1 MASEPHKGLL
11 DRDLYAVLVKENF
24 SETTDL
30 LEELVNYGSNLIPRC
45 FESSEKKLHDT
56 VIILNFLKQAVALLD
71 SIDILTSKGSTVPC
85 FLCLRSLFEI
95 STYLEWIFQKD
106 TEKRGSLYFVW
117 DLRRKLRWT
126 LSIKPE
132 TREYEAHERHMS
144 DSNVPVMPPGVD
156 AKLIDAQIALLNAK
170 LLVPECAS
178 INQEFER
185 IKNGLT
191 DKDWYTPAGVSNF
204 REMAKAVKR
213 QGEYK
218 VLYSSFSAITHG
230 LALDQQIS
238 FSEGRVNFEPIRN
251 LIKLDEIFRHTLN
264 LALRIYRS
272 TLTHYRPGELENFNR
287 KYMTEWRERFLS
299 VKSVEYKDG
308 TYRIK
313 PGKLSLLFDNGEDR
327 AGQGPGRPSQ

>member
-1 MASEPHKGLL
+1 MASELHKGLL

-56 VIILNFLKQAVALLD
+56 VVILNFLKQAVALLD
-71 SIDILTSKGSTVPC
+71 SIHILASKGSTVPC

-126 LSIKPE
+126 LSVKPGTPE
-132 TREYEAHERHMS
+132 CEAHKQHLS
-144 DSNVPVMPPGVD
+144 DANVAAIPPGVD
-156 AKLIDAQIALLNAK
+156 AKLVDAQIAQLNRK
-170 LLVPECAS
+170 LSVPECAS

-185 IKNGLT
+185 IKNALT
-191 DKDWYTPAGVSNF
+191 DKEWYAPAGVSNF

-213 QGEYK
+213 EGEYK

-238 FSEGRVNFEPIRN
+238 FSKGRVMFEPIRN
-251 LIKLDEIFRHTLN
+251 MIKLDEIFRHTLN
-264 LALRIYRS
+264 FAVRIYRS
-272 TLTHYRPGELENFNR
+272 TLTHYRPGEVENFNR
-287 KYMTEWRERFLS
+287 KYLAEWRERFLS
-299 VKSVEYKDG
+299 VKSIEYKDG
-308 TYRIK
+308 TYTIK
-313 PGKLSLLFDNGEDR
+313 TGKLTE
-327 AGQGPGRPSQ
+327 

>member
-1 MASEPHKGLL
+1 MASEPHNILL
-11 DRDLYAVLVKENF
+11 DRDLYAVLIKENF

-71 SIDILTSKGSTVPC
+71 SIHILASRGSTAPC

-95 STYLEWIFQKD
+95 STYLEWIFEKD

-126 LSIKPE
+126 LSIKPG
-132 TREYEAHERHMS
+132 TREHEAHKQHLS
-144 DSNVPVMPPGVD
+144 DAGVAAIPPGVD
-156 AKLIDAQIALLNAK
+156 AKLVDAQIAQLNAK
-170 LLVPECAS
+170 LSVPECAS

-185 IKNGLT
+185 IKSGLT
-191 DKDWYTPAGVSNF
+191 DKEWYAPAGVSNF
-204 REMAKAVKR
+204 REIAKAVKR
-213 QGEYK
+213 EGEYK

-230 LALDQQIS
+230 LALDQQIR
-238 FSEGRVNFEPIRN
+238 FSKGRVIFEPIRN
-251 LIKLDEIFRHTLN
+251 MIKLDEIFRLTLN
-264 LALRIYRS
+264 FALRIYRS
-272 TLTHYRPGELENFNR
+272 TLTHYRPGEVENLDR
-287 KYMTEWRERFLS
+287 KYLAEWRERFLS

-313 PGKLSLLFDNGEDR
+313 YHNLGKKAVKVSL
-327 AGQGPGRPSQ
+327 P

>member
-1 MASEPHKGLL
+1 MASEPHNILL
-11 DRDLYAVLVKENF
+11 DRDLYAVLIKENF

-56 VIILNFLKQAVALLD
+56 VIILNFLKQTVALLD
-71 SIDILTSKGSTVPC
+71 SIHILASRGSTAPC

-95 STYLEWIFQKD
+95 STYLEWIFEKD

-126 LSIKPE
+126 LSIKPG
-132 TREYEAHERHMS
+132 TREHEAHKQHMS
-144 DSNVPVMPPGVD
+144 DAGVAAIPPGVD
-156 AKLIDAQIALLNAK
+156 AKLVDAQIAQLNAK
-170 LLVPECAS
+170 LSVPECAS

-185 IKNGLT
+185 IKSGLT
-191 DKDWYTPAGVSNF
+191 DKEWYAPAGVSNF
-204 REMAKAVKR
+204 REIAKAVKR
-213 QGEYK
+213 EGEYK

-230 LALDQQIS
+230 LALDQQIR
-238 FSEGRVNFEPIRN
+238 FSKGRVIFEPIRN
-251 LIKLDEIFRHTLN
+251 MIKLDEIFRHTLN
-264 LALRIYRS
+264 FALRIYRS
-272 TLTHYRPGELENFNR
+272 TLTHYRPGEVENLDR
-287 KYMTEWRERFLS
+287 KYLAEWRERFLS

-313 PGKLSLLFDNGEDR
+313 YHNLGKKVVKVPL
-327 AGQGPGRPSQ
+327 P

>member
-1 MASEPHKGLL
+1 MASEPHNILL
-11 DRDLYAVLVKENF
+11 DRDLYAVFIKENF

-71 SIDILTSKGSTVPC
+71 SIHILASRGSTAPC

-95 STYLEWIFQKD
+95 STYLEWIFEKD

-126 LSIKPE
+126 LSIKPG
-132 TREYEAHERHMS
+132 TREHEAHKQHMS
-144 DSNVPVMPPGVD
+144 DAGVAAIPPGVD
-156 AKLIDAQIALLNAK
+156 AKLVDAQIALLNAK
-170 LLVPECAS
+170 LSVPECAS

-185 IKNGLT
+185 IKSGLT
-191 DKDWYTPAGVSNF
+191 DKEWYAPAGVSKF

-213 QGEYK
+213 EGEYK

-230 LALDQQIS
+230 LALDQQIR
-238 FSEGRVNFEPIRN
+238 FSKGRVIFEPIRN
-251 LIKLDEIFRHTLN
+251 MIKLDEIFRHTLN
-264 LALRIYRS
+264 FALRIYRS
-272 TLTHYRPGELENFNR
+272 TLTHYRPGEVENLDR
-287 KYMTEWRERFLS
+287 KYLGEWRERFLS

-313 PGKLSLLFDNGEDR
+313 YHNLTKKAVKVPL
-327 AGQGPGRPSQ
+327 P